1 MNLRSLIKRY
11 YFFFLSFIILIFP
24 IESIDFKNSLIKYLS
39 FFRFIL
45 MLLGIIIFLKINN
58 KNNSLLY
65 KIYKV
70 YIIILTIIIF
80 DISIEYYFGS
90 NIFGYTSNYR
100 GRIASFTNDELIIGY
115 IYCFLTLFLR

>member
-1 MNLRSLIKRY
+1 
-11 YFFFLSFIILIFP
+11 
-24 IESIDFKNSLIKYLS
+24 
-39 FFRFIL
+39 

-90 NIFGYTSNYR
+90 NILVT
-100 GRIASFTNDELIIGY
+100 LQIIVGV
-115 IYCFLTLFLR
+115 